1 MKGGGEMKIGFT
13 GSRNGMSHEQRV
25 SLRAILTFVQHLLS
39 SPDGAIEFHHGDC
52 VGADSGAHDIAM
64 EAGCYIV
71 IHPPSN
77 DKLRAYCEGHTGWC
91 TTKPAQDYIERR
103 NPGAGRGI
111 LSGMRGSKANR
122 FSCCK
127 GGGKWTTSSAQ
138 VVTKGSIWTG
148 T

>member
-91 TTKPAQDYIERR
+91 TTKPAQDYIER
-103 NPGAGRGI
+103 NMNIVDGTDI
-111 LSGMRGSKANR
+111 LVAAPETKEEKLRSGTWHTIRYARKQ
-122 FSCCK
+122 
-127 GGGKWTTSSAQ
+127 GKQ
-138 VVTKGSIWTG
+138 IFML
-148 T
+148 